1 LLKLACNRTDFAAVV
16 PEQLA
21 SLELPEMAAAEAELL
36 EAFPIKPKNDFE
48 ASAACAAIQDVPR
61 LHNQQIA
68 SLFQE
73 ASAHQQPGVLHAKV
87 GISVELG

>member
-1 LLKLACNRTDFAAVV
+1 VV

-36 EAFPIKPKNDFE
+36 EAFPIKPNNDFE
-48 ASAACAAIQDVPR
+48 ASAACTAIQDIPH

-68 SLFQE
+68 ALFKD
-73 ASAHQQPGVLHAKV
+73 AAADQQPGVLHLKV
-87 GISVELG
+87 SVEPI